1 MNTALEF
8 VMALHRSHRYGCAVL
23 LLVLFVPATLT
34 AYLMHSAIWLIVVP
48 PGIIALVMIVAMLTA
63 LLVAVLDI
71 KAKLTPGQFADKLET
86 HLLVW
91 TEGKGN
97 DDTLPFEIADE
108 RLERLAWE
116 IQAFDLRVERDKD
129 KLRAIIAALR
139 RGEVPEAVPPMHLT
153 YRNR

>member
-1 MNTALEF
+1 
-8 VMALHRSHRYGCAVL
+8 MAFHFSHRYGCAVW

-48 PGIIALVMIVAMLTA
+48 VGIIAFVMIVAMLA
-63 LLVAVLDI
+63 AFFVRVLDI
-71 KAKLTPGQFADKLET
+71 KAKLSPDQFADKLEG
-86 HLLVW
+86 HLLLW

-116 IQAFDLRVERDKD
+116 IQAFDLRAEKDKD

-139 RGEVPEAVPPMHLT
+139 RGEVPDAVPPTQLT
-153 YRNR
+153 YGNR